1 MRSGLRLN
9 LGLWARGVWPA
20 SQRLMNNPIPPSSAA
35 GSKTGQLLD
44 ALRGV
49 VLPGQPRDIVSL
61 GLVRNIAIDG
71 GEVRFNVVLYGATE
85 EQEHY
90 LEQAVEACLGGLNWI
105 TGVDLGL
112 IDGGPESTL
121 DGGPPAH
128 PGAVKTSAL
137 LDAAPRTSPFAAGQ
151 AGAAAVSQLGTPD
164 AGPRMPDAAAGHR
177 PLDGMLQGQ
186 RPAQSA
192 VPPPRAAAS
201 LPAVKQVIAIGS
213 GKGGVGKST
222 VAVNLA
228 LALNALGYKTGL
240 LDGDVYGPS
249 VPLMLGLAGQPY
261 VNEDEKLVPPQVY
274 GLKVISMG
282 LLLRPDQ
289 AVVWRGPM
297 VHGVMRQFIEDV
309 DWGALDFLIVDLP
322 PGTGDAPLSLSQ
334 ALPLT
339 STVVVTTPQE
349 VAASVAEKALAMFE
363 KLNVRVLGVIENMSA
378 FVCPCC
384 GEATAIFGSGGG
396 ERLARA
402 HDAAFLGAIPLD
414 LRMRSGSD
422 EGRPVMLSAPDSEL
436 AALFRDIAAR
446 LAEAAGTA
454 APSSE
459 A

>member
-1 MRSGLRLN
+1 MDTST
-9 LGLWARGVWPA
+9 P
-20 SQRLMNNPIPPSSAA
+20 QSAPA

-44 ALRGV
+44 ALRAV
-49 VLPGQPRDIVSL
+49 VLPGQPRDIVSQ
-61 GLVRNIAIDG
+61 GLVRNIAIEG
-71 GEVRFNVVLYGATE
+71 GEVRFNVVLYGATA
-85 EQEHY
+85 EQEAY
-90 LEQAVEACLGGLNWI
+90 LEQAVEACLGGLTWI

-112 IDGGPESTL
+112 IDGGPGLE
-121 DGGPPAH
+121 GGRPAH
-128 PGAVKTSAL
+128 PDADRSSAL
-137 LDAAPRTSPFAAGQ
+137 QASAAPRTSPFAEGQ
-151 AGAAAVSQLGTPD
+151 AGAQAVSQLGAAESGPRTPD
-164 AGPRMPDAAAGHR
+164 SAAGHR
-177 PLDGMLQGQ
+177 PLGGMLQSQ

-192 VPPPRAAAS
+192 VPPPRPAAA
-201 LPAVKQVIAIGS
+201 LHNVKQVIAIGS

-222 VAVNLA
+222 VSVNLA

-249 VPLMLGLAGQPY
+249 IPLMLGLHGQPY

-282 LLLRPDQ
+282 LLMRPEQ

-309 DWGALDFLIVDLP
+309 DWGELDFLIVDLP

-396 ERLARA
+396 ERLANA
-402 HDAAFLGAIPLD
+402 HNAAFLGAIPLD
-414 LRMRSGSD
+414 LRMRSGGD
-422 EGRPVMLSAPDSEL
+422 EGRPVLLAAPDSEL
-436 AALFRDIAAR
+436 AGIFKAIAGK
-446 LAEAAGTA
+446 LTA
-454 APSSE
+454 ASGP